1 MRSSVSSD
9 RLPTLYHPSP
19 LVRILTHVKESSEIF
34 FLYKTRTLLVD
45 LSLACF
51 DINFIVNWWWYV
63 TFSFGIQN
71 ECYMS

>member
-34 FLYKTRTLLVD
+34 FFVQNKNA
-45 LSLACF
+45 LSSMRLACF